1 MKNCL
6 RTRLA
11 RGLEHLLFWVT
22 QREKGWRRIE
32 EEKNPFGKVDADRWE
47 WRQAGQSATE
57 EGCVCR
63 WVSVMCLNARACLCL
78 PGWGVPDYFSLID
91 PAQHPSDLQDVSELS
106 RCWWRWRNGER
117 EKERERE
124 KTRKKERGERKI
136 KINSVESIT
145 GNLTDRG
152 TEVVKSY

>member
-22 QREKGWRRIE
+22 QRAKEWRRIE
-32 EEKNPFGKVDADRWE
+32 EERNPFGKVDADRWE

-57 EGCVCR
+57 EGCVCVVEYPR
-63 WVSVMCLNARACLCL
+63 CVCTHAHVCACLDEATQITF
-78 PGWGVPDYFSLID
+78 PWLIWHSIRLTCRMFQNS
-91 PAQHPSDLQDVSELS
+91 ADVGGG
-106 RCWWRWRNGER
+106 GEMS
-117 EKERERE
+117 RERE

-136 KINSVESIT
+136 KINSAESIT
-145 GNLTDRG
+145 GNSTDRG
-152 TEVVKSY
+152 AEVVKSY